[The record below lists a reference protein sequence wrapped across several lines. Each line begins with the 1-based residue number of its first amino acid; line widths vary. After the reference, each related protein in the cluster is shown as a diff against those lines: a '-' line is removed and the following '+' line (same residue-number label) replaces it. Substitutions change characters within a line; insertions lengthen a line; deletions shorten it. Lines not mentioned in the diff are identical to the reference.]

1 MAITTIFDPI
11 TVFRDVGNV
20 TTDLSEVE
28 GTSSTRLGVPTT
40 SRSKTS
46 VLSGIAI
53 DLAGKAGA
61 GDGSVDTVTIDG
73 AASNETINISTVN
86 GAIFT
91 TGSPATVA
99 ILNAEANDQLIVN
112 GRGRRR
118 YH

>member
-1 MAITTIFDPI
+1 
-11 TVFRDVGNV
+11 
-20 TTDLSEVE
+20 
-28 GTSSTRLGVPTT
+28 
-40 SRSKTS
+40 